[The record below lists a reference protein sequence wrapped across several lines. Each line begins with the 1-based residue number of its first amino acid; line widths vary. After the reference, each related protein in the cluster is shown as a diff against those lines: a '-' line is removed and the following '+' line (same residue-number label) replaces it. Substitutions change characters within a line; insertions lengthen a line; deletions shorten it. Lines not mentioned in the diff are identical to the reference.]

1 MNMPGNSIE
10 RVRWRLFIIFLVFT
24 LVLLLLHSSGSL
36 SDIVGYLR
44 TPFTFT
50 QDWLSTRLSSIH
62 SSISTTNNI
71 KELQAE
77 NRDLKARVE
86 ELERQNEEMLEI
98 YAEYTLLSALLD
110 YARNNPDYRRIAADI
125 IGWDSS
131 NISRSFV
138 INKGENDGVQEG
150 MPVET
155 DRGLVGRVV
164 TTNSRSAQVQ
174 LLTDPSSSVN
184 IRLGTSR
191 ADGVIEGRLNEPLQI
206 KWIEQDI
213 PIFENELV
221 MTSGLG
227 GNFPPDLIIG
237 RVINVQQSA
246 SELFQ
251 VADVR
256 PAVDYDSLEIV
267 LVITDF
273 EPISFDQDV
282 EEEIITNGE

>member
-10 RVRWRLFIIFLVFT
+10 RVRWRLFIIFLIIT
-24 LVLLLLHSSGSL
+24 LVLLFLHSSGYL
-36 SDIVGYLR
+36 SDIIGYLR
-44 TPFTFT
+44 TPFNFT
-50 QDWLSTRLSSIH
+50 QDWLSGRLSSIH
-62 SSISTTNNI
+62 STITTTNDI

-77 NRDLKARVE
+77 NQDLRERVA

-110 YARNNPDYRRIAADI
+110 YARENPEYRREAADI
-125 IGWDSS
+125 IGWDTS
-131 NISRSFV
+131 NFSRSFV
-138 INKGENDGVQEG
+138 INKGENDGIQAG

-164 TTNSRSAQVQ
+164 STYPRSAQVQ
-174 LLTDPSSSVN
+174 LLTDPSSSIN

-191 ADGVIEGRLNEPLQI
+191 ADGVIEGRLNEPLRI

-256 PAVDYDSLEIV
+256 PAVDFDSLEIV

-282 EEEIITNGE
+282 EEE